1 MFPAVY
7 KHPGIV
13 LFFILYCAKLVTI
26 VVRYARKVTS
36 AIIMSTISQSMHH
49 TSALLRVH
57 GIISLSDTRSYDC
70 NCADND
76 KQPCIINKNIFIR
89 ALGKR
94 LNKLVQPDKYK
105 GQPHCWNIDQY
116 RTQKQ
121 IFNRK
126 PDCHFICHDS
136 YEYDNCARQFMPVA
150 ARIISVSLDQ
160 VKNTVHY
167 CHYRI
172 YNTINECALLQ
183 PVIPYFPHL
192 YQALFS
198 ITAKTFLTS
207 MNLHRTRLSTA
218 RKWKFILYQINVSA
232 NKALSLI

>member
-1 MFPAVY
+1 MRR
-7 KHPGIV
+7 
-13 LFFILYCAKLVTI
+13 LFNDL
-26 VVRYARKVTS
+26 
-36 AIIMSTISQSMHH
+36 SQ
-49 TSALLRVH
+49 
-57 GIISLSDTRSYDC
+57 GIILPLAFECTEIFLFCANGRKIRKHSSPRRSSVMCFSLSDTRFYDC
-70 NCADND
+70 NCTDND
-76 KQPCIINKNIFIR
+76 EQTRIINKNIFIR
-89 ALGKR
+89 AFRKR
-94 LNKLVQPDKYK
+94 LYKLVQPDKYE
-105 GQPHCWNIDQY
+105 GQPHCWNVYQC

-198 ITAKTFLTS
+198 IAGKTF
-207 MNLHRTRLSTA
+207 
-218 RKWKFILYQINVSA
+218 
-232 NKALSLI
+232 AL